1 MRRRYDFGF
10 IYPLWTRSILRQVG
24 YLLFRKRAVLFSYE
38 DLAPCISYG
47 WVSFFKPSRA
57 VSSWAGEILLLW

>member
-10 IYPLWTRSILRQVG
+10 IYPFWTRSILRQVG
-24 YLLFRKRAVLFSYE
+24 YLLFRKRAVFSSYE

-57 VSSWAGEILLLW
+57 GSSGAGKILLLW